1 MTLLTAVFAA
11 IITTVIWYFKDG
23 RNHMKTGSLAL
34 MYWGAS
40 IMWFV
45 DAVFGFAEKKTEYFI
60 PSPAEMLNGF
70 FLGMSVIALGLLIW
84 LIMFLAVDSKGV
96 IRQALHKTKK
106 HL

>member
-70 FLGMSVIALGLLIW
+70 FLGMSVID
-84 LIMFLAVDSKGV
+84 LADYVFGSGFKRCD
-96 IRQALHKTKK
+96 QAGAS
-106 HL
+106 